1 MELGDMAR
9 EKNLTDTDSMKPDKG
24 KKKFDD
30 STGKVDDSKI
40 DSSKD
45 GSMSEQGEKGSEEKT
60 NEILESIKELTQT
73 SDENIAEIK
82 SLMDKIDGALS

>member
-1 MELGDMAR
+1 MELRDMAR
-9 EKNLTDTDSMKPDKG
+9 DKNLTDTDSTQPSDSKG
-24 KKKFDD
+24 KFDD

-45 GSMSEQGEKGSEEKT
+45 GSMSQQGEKGSEEKT